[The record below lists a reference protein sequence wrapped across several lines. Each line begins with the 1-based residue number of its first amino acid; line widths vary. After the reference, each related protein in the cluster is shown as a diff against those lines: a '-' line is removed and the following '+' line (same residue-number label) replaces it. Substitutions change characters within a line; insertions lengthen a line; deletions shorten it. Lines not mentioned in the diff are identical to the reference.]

1 MELFDS
7 GRLKQRYAYMWLVIA
22 GALFLIDNTATW
34 QSGRDWSRAAQ
45 DVAWPTHLLSW
56 AGLIF
61 LLIGIVSL
69 LWPKNKATEKEERTQ
84 IDDLAAK
91 GLKAIAENDAA
102 TIHER
107 LHITGQRAEFH
118 FNPGSDPYIDIFIDI
133 VNASVFEAVTSSKKI
148 DGRATYGGK
157 PLATAPLLPDP
168 IFRVKHGEAA
178 TMVIRQFVSEGIAD
192 LMWAERPLRVPLDLS
207 TVSISF
213 TMVAPG
219 FAPRKFSWCGP
230 EITMDEAKRL

>member
-1 MELFDS
+1 MERFGS
-7 GRLKQRYAYMWLVIA
+7 GRPRQRYPFVWLVIA
-22 GALFLIDNTATW
+22 GALFLIDNGARG
-34 QSGRDWSRAAQ
+34 QIVRDWSGAAQ
-45 DVAWPTHLLSW
+45 EVAWPTHLLSW

-61 LLIGIVSL
+61 LLIGMVSL
-69 LWPKNKATEKEERTQ
+69 LWPRNKATEKEEATQ
-84 IDDLAAK
+84 IDGQAAK
-91 GLKAIAENDAA
+91 GLKAMAENDAE

-118 FNPGSDPYIDIFIDI
+118 FNPGSDPYVDIFIDI

-148 DGRATYGGK
+148 DGRAMYGGK
-157 PLATAPLLPDP
+157 PLAAAPLLPDP
-168 IFRVKHGEAA
+168 IFRVKHGEAG

-192 LMWAERPLRVPLDLS
+192 LMWAERSLRVPLDLG

-213 TMVAPG
+213 TMLATG
-219 FAPRKFSWCGP
+219 FAPRKFSWRGP